1 MTRVPAASAAG
12 KDDEPG
18 AALVVLDDE
27 PSPGRVILRCHGHR
41 PGAITLP
48 ARSPIRAGSKQ
59 QQYLERMS
67 TGRLFALCGNAD
79 PIARRDAYTVQQGG
93 ARPPARAERLLRIA
107 SLLGALFVAVPAA
120 GRAQTD
126 SVPVTPGP
134 HYASSGIL
142 RFFTGDGYRDLW
154 TTPIR
159 VPIADLDR
167 LGGGLTAVSVGGGM
181 TTETLHLTG
190 EDGRRYVLRSVD
202 KTVAQG
208 LREELR
214 GTIYEAVLQDQIS
227 AFLPTGALI
236 VPPLLDA
243 IGVLHTDPMLV
254 VIPDSPRLEEFREQ
268 FAGQLAL
275 FEERPED
282 RLDGNPGFH
291 GAVRVSSTPSLIEN
305 LRESATHVVDAR
317 EFLAARLVD
326 LLVGDRDRSVNNWLW
341 ARFDTPAGRLYR
353 PIPRDRDQAFIQL
366 DGLLKW
372 FLRFREPRLVK
383 FADDAPAVVGLTRS
397 AWDMDRPFL
406 VALERAEWQRI
417 VAETK
422 AALSDAVID
431 GAVARL
437 PRAHFE
443 AVGATLAARLKA
455 RRDGLDVVA
464 DQLYRIVNQ
473 AADIHAT
480 DEAEVASAIYEDDGT
495 LTISMAR
502 RGEAPYFRRSF
513 HPDVTHEVR
522 LYMLGGDDST
532 TVDGVGSAPITL
544 RVIGGAGRD
553 RYVDRTNGT
562 RPPIFYDQGGG
573 SEFVGGEHTR
583 IRRVTF
589 DPAVAWGL
597 TGPYPPDWGS
607 DVWPVT
613 AVPFRGDLGFFPSA
627 GIVFT
632 TYGFRKTP
640 FAMRHKVDVAY
651 ATAVSRFRAA
661 YGLEWV
667 ASERAR
673 ASLDAFWSQVEL
685 IRYHGLGNETGTD
698 EPNDFYEI
706 HHEQASFQ
714 PSVTLLQG
722 RGRLRLG
729 AYLRRSVTDTS
740 GATLLA
746 QERPY
751 GGGTFSQLGGALQV
765 SFDSRDDVAT
775 PATGVSASTSAS
787 WTPQLFNVDRGA
799 FGAVAADVAA
809 RIALFGD
816 RHVVTARAAARRV
829 FGEFPIHDAAFLG
842 GTGGLR
848 GFRTDRFAGDA
859 SALGSIELRS
869 HITQFRFL
877 FPTEVGMVAFGDA
890 GRVFVDGR
898 SPGGWHTALGGGLW
912 FAPVA
917 RAHTVA
923 MTIARSNEYTALYLT
938 AGFAF

>member
-1 MTRVPAASAAG
+1 M
-12 KDDEPG
+12 
-18 AALVVLDDE
+18 
-27 PSPGRVILRCHGHR
+27 
-41 PGAITLP
+41 
-48 ARSPIRAGSKQ
+48 Q
-59 QQYLERMS
+59 QRYLEWMS
-67 TGRLFALCGNAD
+67 NGRLRVLSGNAD
-79 PIARRDAYTVQQGG
+79 PIAGRYAYTIQQRG
-93 ARPPARAERLLRIA
+93 ARASARAEGLLRIA
-107 SLLGALFVAVPAA
+107 SLAGALFVAVPPAV
-120 GRAQTD
+120 RAQTD
-126 SVPVTPGP
+126 SVLVTPGA

-142 RFFTGDGYRDLW
+142 RFFTGNGYRDLW

-159 VPIADLDR
+159 VPVADLDR
-167 LGGGLTAVSVGGGM
+167 LGGGLKPLRVGGGM

-227 AFLPTGALI
+227 AFLPTGAL
-236 VPPLLDA
+236 VLPPLLDA
-243 IGVLHTDPMLV
+243 VGVLHTDPILA

-282 RLDGNPGFH
+282 RLDNNPGFH
-291 GAVRVSSTPSLIEN
+291 GAVRVSSTPSLLEN

-341 ARFDTPAGRLYR
+341 ARFDTPDGRLYR
-353 PIPRDRDQAFIQL
+353 PIPRDRDQAFVQL

-383 FADDAPAVVGLTRS
+383 FADGAPDVVGLTRS

-406 VALERAEWQRI
+406 VALEQADWHRI
-417 VAETK
+417 VAATK

-431 GAVARL
+431 SAVARL
-437 PRAHFE
+437 PRTHVE
-443 AVGATLAARLKA
+443 AIGATLAARLKV

-464 DQLYRIVNQ
+464 EQLYRIVNQ

-480 DEAEVASAIYEDDGT
+480 DEAEVADAIYEDNGT
-495 LTISMAR
+495 LTLTIAR
-502 RGEAPYFRRSF
+502 RGEAPHFRRSF
-513 HPDVTHEVR
+513 HPDVTQEVR

-532 TVDGVGSAPITL
+532 TVGGAGPAPITL
-544 RVIGGAGRD
+544 RVIGGGGRD
-553 RYVDRTNGT
+553 RYVDRMNST
-562 RPPIFYDQGGG
+562 RSSVFYDQGGG

-607 DVWPVT
+607 DVWPVP

-627 GIVFT
+627 GIVLT
-632 TYGFRKTP
+632 TYGFRRTP

-661 YGLEWV
+661 YGLEWM

-673 ASLDAFWSQVEL
+673 ASLDALWSQVEL
-685 IRYHGLGNETGTD
+685 LRYHGLGNETGTD
-698 EPNDFYEI
+698 GPNDFYEAR
-706 HHEQASFQ
+706 HEQALFNA
-714 PSVTLLQG
+714 SVTFV
-722 RGRLRLG
+722 RGRASMRLG
-729 AYLRRSVTDTS
+729 VLAKRSVTDTA

-746 QERPY
+746 IERPY
-751 GGGTFSQLGGALQV
+751 GTRRFGQVGGAL
-765 SFDSRDDVAT
+765 SLSYDSRDDDE
-775 PATGVSASTSAS
+775 PQATGVRTSTTLS
-787 WTPQLFNVDRGA
+787 WTPPLLSVDRGA
-799 FGAVAADVAA
+799 FGAVDADVAG
-809 RIALFGD
+809 RVSLFGD
-816 RHVVTARAAARRV
+816 RHTLAARAAARIV

-842 GTGGLR
+842 GAEGLR

-869 HITQFRFL
+869 RVTQFRFL
-877 FPTEVGMVAFGDA
+877 FPTEAGILAFGDA
-890 GRVFVDGR
+890 GRVFVDGG

-923 MTIARSNEYTALYLT
+923 MTIASSNEYIALYLT
-938 AGFAF
+938 TGFAF